1 MHLENEH
8 FIDHTG
14 ENLGRFASILHEY
27 PQTCAV
33 VNIASVPLRLHSQ
46 SSANASQHYLS
57 LSFIASRWVSNTNS
71 TGIQY
76 SIWTSGLEI

>member
-8 FIDHTG
+8 FIDHIG

-46 SSANASQHYLS
+46 SSANASQHYLT
-57 LSFIASRWVSNTNS
+57 LIHRIAV
-71 TGIQY
+71 GFEHQQY
-76 SIWTSGLEI
+76 RYTVQYMDAWT